1 MAKREF
7 PKSATNILA
16 PKFEYIPD
24 ELKTRPFWCCWKEIK
39 KPTRIK
45 SGQLA
50 NGSINVPSDWL
61 TFDQSVQIYV
71 VHSGWGIGMLLNGDG
86 LITIDID
93 GCVHNG
99 EPSPES
105 LAVMREHGVGYV
117 EFSPSGT
124 GLHGYGLADLSQ
136 VKKTRF
142 TLCGVNVEIYS
153 HSRFMTVTGHVLWN
167 SGITELPLLV
177 EALQPYAT
185 EEPEDK
191 EDKEDKE
198 DIECHSSVSSCSSG
212 SSVAIIQ
219 IAGRT
224 HQIPKFAQPTGFGQR
239 NEDLFHFAR
248 WIKGIDAKLDKQ
260 SRYDCV
266 VQWHRLFV
274 NVIRTKELNESV
286 SDFENAWRNV
296 KKPHGESLKLAISRM
311 DNYEVPDEV
320 AEMGSIAVKLFKLL
334 ASVADLN
341 KPQPFF
347 LACITAAQVL
357 DCDVSTVSRRL
368 NDFIHMQI
376 IRTQENHT
384 PRKARRFVMV
394 ADKPRVGV
402 PPQTRTRVSRE

>member
-167 SGITELPLLV
+167 TGITELPLLV
-177 EALQPYAT
+177 KALHAYAT
-185 EEPEDK
+185 EDA
-191 EDKEDKE
+191 EDKE
-198 DIECHSSVSSCSSG
+198 DIECNSSVSSN
-212 SSVAIIQ
+212 SSVASIKIM
-219 IAGRT
+219 GTFFSLPRSV
-224 HQIPKFAQPTGFGQR
+224 IPQGLGER
-239 NEDLFHFAR
+239 NSDLFSLAR
-248 WIKGIDAKLDKQ
+248 FVKGIAPELSKVD
-260 SRYDCV
+260 RRDCV
-266 VQWHRLFV
+266 DQWHRQFLD
-274 NVIRTKELNESV
+274 VIATKEFAESF
-286 SDFENAWRNV
+286 SDFETAWRKV
-296 KKPHGESLKLAISRM
+296 KHPYGETLARAIHKM
-311 DNYEVPDEV
+311 HEFEPPDV
-320 AEMGSIAVKLFKLL
+320 ITEMGKNASKLFRLCMSL
-334 ASVADLN
+334 SAVHA
-341 KPQPFF
+341 PEPFF
-347 LACITAAQVL
+347 VSCRVAAGITSCNEA
-357 DCDVSTVSRRL
+357 TVSRRFD
-368 NDFIHMQI
+368 DFI
-376 IRTQENHT
+376 ELGLLVVVEKHT
-384 PRKARRFVMV
+384 PNRARRLKLTYAKQAVCV
-394 ADKPRVGV
+394 ASF
-402 PPQTRTRVSRE
+402 T